1 MNTDNSAALAL
12 DRALIS
18 EAIFRYHRSFDLK
31 DWESC
36 RSFFCE
42 TVEVETTGMEG
53 SVAQVQ
59 SFARDRMVKILQRMG
74 PPDAASQHYSGNH
87 IIEING
93 DDAVCIASSMARTC
107 RPLDGKP
114 VVSFVGGWY
123 TFSLVRTPQGW
134 KIRKFRFEQTW
145 TDSHPP
151 NSL

>member
-1 MNTDNSAALAL
+1 MNTDNNGALAL
-12 DRALIS
+12 DRSLVS
-18 EAIFRYHRSFDLK
+18 ETIFRYHRSFDLK

-59 SFARDRMVKILQRMG
+59 NFARDRMVKILQRMG

-87 IIEING
+87 IIEVNG

-107 RPLDGKP
+107 KPHDGKP
-114 VVSFVGGWY
+114 AGELHRRMVHLQPGQDAAGV
-123 TFSLVRTPQGW
+123 
-134 KIRKFRFEQTW
+134 E
-145 TDSHPP
+145 DSQVPLR
-151 NSL
+151 SGLDR